1 MSIKRRVEVMEK
13 TLESDSFSIVPKQE
27 RHVWAKGYTREERE
41 IQMSEKVAELHKK
54 YGIFDED
61 CLFKVYIRLFCTGRV
76 TT

>member
-13 TLESDSFSIVPKQE
+13 TMESDSFSIVPKQE

-54 YGIFDED
+54 YGDFDED
-61 CLFKVYIRLFCTGRV
+61 CLFKVYIRLFGTGRK

>member
-27 RHVWAKGYTREERE
+27 RHVWAKGYTREVRE

-54 YGIFDED
+54 YGAFDED
-61 CLFKVYIRLFCTGRV
+61 CLFKVYIRLFGTDRV

>member
-13 TLESDSFSIVPKQE
+13 ILESDSFSIVPKQE
-27 RHVWAKGYTREERE
+27 RHVWAKGYTQEERE

-54 YGIFDED
+54 YGAFDED
-61 CLFKVYIRLFCTGRV
+61 CLFKVYIRLFGTGRV